1 MRFTTTSSVLA
12 ALGLASLAAALDAV
26 QIVQQIA
33 PDATSCPSPPGDC
46 RTAAQAAP
54 FIARSMHAFGVGCP
68 NEMASVVAL
77 MAFESVGFKYKHN
90 VFPGRPGQGTANM
103 QMAKY
108 NLLYAKAIPAVEGNV
123 TDIASVDGLP
133 DDRLNWI
140 LSLVTP
146 DEYNFGSGPWF
157 LTTQCG
163 ADVRAKLQSNVDD
176 GFQAYM
182 QCVGVTVTDERKAY
196 FDRAKKAFGVV

>member
-1 MRFTTTSSVLA
+1 MRFTTSAALA
-12 ALGLASLAAALDAV
+12 ALGLCSLATALDAV
-26 QIVQQIA
+26 EAIQQVA

-54 FIARSMHAFGVGCP
+54 FIVKSLEAYGVGCP
-68 NEMASVVAL
+68 AEMASVVAL

-90 VFPGRPGQGTANM
+90 VSPGRPGQGTANM

-108 NLLYAKAIPAVEGNV
+108 NLLYARAIPAVEGNV
-123 TDIASVDGLP
+123 TDMASVDGLP
-133 DDRLNWI
+133 GDKLNWI

-163 ADVRAKLQSNVDD
+163 PDVRNKLRSNVDE
-176 GFQAYM
+176 GFRAHM
-182 QCVGVTVTDERKAY
+182 QCVGVTVTDDRQAY
-196 FDRAKKAFGVV
+196 FDRAKKAFGVA

>member
-1 MRFTTTSSVLA
+1 MRLTTSAALA
-12 ALGLASLAAALDAV
+12 ALGLAALATALDAV
-26 QIVQQIA
+26 EAIRQIV
-33 PDATSCPSPPGDC
+33 PDSASCPSPPGDC

-54 FIARSMHAFGVGCP
+54 FIVDSLHAYGVGCP
-68 NEMASVVAL
+68 GEMAAVVAL

-90 VFPGRPGQGTANM
+90 VSPGRPGQGTANM
-103 QMAKY
+103 QMANY
-108 NLLYAKAIPAVEGNV
+108 NLLYAKAIPAVAGNV
-123 TDIASVDGLP
+123 TGIASVDGLP
-133 DDRLNWI
+133 DDKLNWI

-163 ADVRAKLQSNVDD
+163 RDVRDKLRGNVDE

-196 FDRAKKAFGVV
+196 FDRAKAAFGVA